1 MSEGFD
7 PFAPGAAMF
16 TGRPF
21 RATRA
26 ARGEEEGDSPKE
38 GGRGPGPAEMD
49 ERLAEMEGRLV
60 LIEESLAQLERK
72 VAARMDEQ
80 MARIILAVAE
90 LLGMRGRA
98 PDTSSGCRSVRAHPP
113 ARPEEARRLRQASE
127 PPCSPTLT

>member
-7 PFAPGAAMF
+7 PFAPLEGAMF

-49 ERLAEMEGRLV
+49 ERLAEMEAELAELRRQLVAQERSIAARLDEQMGRLV
-60 LIEESLAQLERK
+60 MAVADLIGERDHGRGPAPPTDRPK
-72 VAARMDEQ
+72 PPRK
-80 MARIILAVAE
+80 ARIAW
-90 LLGMRGRA
+90 
-98 PDTSSGCRSVRAHPP
+98 
-113 ARPEEARRLRQASE
+113 
-127 PPCSPTLT
+127 

>member
-1 MSEGFD
+1 
-7 PFAPGAAMF
+7 MF

-38 GGRGPGPAEMD
+38 AGRGPGPAGVD
-49 ERLAEMEGRLV
+49 ERLAEMEDRLAN
-60 LIEESLAQLERK
+60 LEERLALVETGLAQLDRK
-72 VAARMDEQ
+72 IAARLDEQ

-98 PDTSSGCRSVRAHPP
+98 PDTSSGRRSSRTH
-113 ARPEEARRLRQASE
+113 LRW
-127 PPCSPTLT
+127 